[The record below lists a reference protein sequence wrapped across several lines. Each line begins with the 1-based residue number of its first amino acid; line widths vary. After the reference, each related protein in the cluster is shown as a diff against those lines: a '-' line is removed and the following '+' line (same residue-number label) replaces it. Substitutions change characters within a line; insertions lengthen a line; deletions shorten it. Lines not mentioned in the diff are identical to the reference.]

1 MRGVKV
7 FSGRSHPTLVQSI
20 CERLGTSPAN
30 VDLGNFA
37 NGEISV
43 QIGTS
48 VRNEDVFIVQS
59 GSRNINDSVMEMLIM
74 IAACKGGSAKS
85 ITAVIPY
92 FPYSRQSKKKSHR
105 GAITAKML
113 ANLMVVAGVDHVIT
127 VDLHASQMQG
137 FFGKPV
143 DNLFAEPIIARWIK
157 ANVPRWQKAVVV
169 SKNVGGTKRVT
180 SLADALKL
188 SFALVSTDRDRSK
201 PSHHHNN
208 MMDSTIFFDAIE
220 PQSIRLEHRQSDGE
234 DGEEGES
241 GLEDPFQD
249 TTHRGPLPHRKKSS
263 ARSGTN
269 RLGRP
274 KSVTITSSPL
284 IRTTRVES
292 SPGPAT
298 PDELARVDT
307 APSARRP
314 SEYEPSEALHDE
326 RVRDVRVGRLIQGHL
341 VDDDHPSSAVSS
353 SGSVSGGHGDRNS
366 QNLQDGPDG
375 FGYDP
380 MAASFVS
387 TTSSF
392 QPEHA
397 LGGTF
402 DAAATSDEEEEQM
415 KNPDLEHTITLVGDV
430 KDKTVILMDDIIDK
444 SGSWIAAAETCV
456 KIGNA
461 KKVYCVAVHALFGD
475 DSLEEL
481 EECDCIDY
489 IVVTNTFPIS
499 PERMRSS
506 KKLIVIDMSNLLAEA
521 IRRNHHGGK
530 FDLNNTDIFT
540 SYPGLLNDSQRTCQ
554 ACFA

>member
-20 CERLGTSPAN
+20 CERLGTTPAK

-59 GSRNINDSVMEMLIM
+59 GSPHINDSVMEMLIM

-105 GAITAKML
+105 GAVTAKML

-157 ANVPRWQKAVVV
+157 TNVAHWKDAVVV
-169 SKNVGGTKRVT
+169 SKNMGGTKRVT

-188 SFALVSTDRDRSK
+188 NFALVSTDRDRSRR
-201 PSHHHNN
+201 SHHNN
-208 MMDSTIFFDAIE
+208 HMMDSTIFFDAIE
-220 PQSIRLEHRQSDGE
+220 PQSIRLEHRQSGANDAVHADNE
-234 DGEEGES
+234 
-241 GLEDPFQD
+241 LEDPFEDKPQNV
-249 TTHRGPLPHRKKSS
+249 LPHRRKSS
-263 ARSGTN
+263 AKNGLN
-269 RLGRP
+269 RLSRP
-274 KSVTITSSPL
+274 KAVTIASSPL
-284 IRTTRVES
+284 VQTTRVES
-292 SPGPAT
+292 SPAP
-298 PDELARVDT
+298 PSPNELTRIET

-314 SEYEPSEALHDE
+314 SEYEPNEALNDE
-326 RVRDVRVGRLIQGHL
+326 RVRDVIVGRLVHGHL
-341 VDDDHPSSAVSS
+341 VDDDHPSPALSS
-353 SGSVSGGHGDRNS
+353 SASVSGLPGDHNLPT
-366 QNLQDGPDG
+366 LQDRID
-375 FGYDP
+375 YDP
-380 MAASFVS
+380 MTASFVS
-387 TTSSF
+387 NASSF

-397 LGGTF
+397 LGGSF
-402 DAAATSDEEEEQM
+402 DAAATSDEEEEQL
-415 KNPDLEHTITLVGDV
+415 NHPDLEHTITLVGNV
-430 KDKTVILMDDIIDK
+430 KDRTVILMDDIIDK

-456 KIGNA
+456 KMGHA

-481 EECDCIDY
+481 EDCECIDH
-489 IVVTNTFPIS
+489 IVVTNTFPITS
-499 PERMRSS
+499 ERMRES
-506 KKLIVIDMSNLLAEA
+506 KKLIVIDLANLLAEA
-521 IRRNHHGGK
+521 IRRNHHGEDMSTM
-530 FDLNNTDIFT
+530 FRLNE
-540 SYPGLLNDSQRTCQ
+540 
-554 ACFA
+554 